1 MNWEELILEG
11 LKPGNDFLQSLSKA
25 TDVAPPKI
33 RKILTDFPI
42 SMNYTKKDIETL
54 KKDRQGIILLLLYY
68 FWLSLC
74 GEAFQ
79 IFSLDTQK
87 RILEEG
93 VRASLEA
100 STLASSIN
108 NKEIEASF
116 LYRAGRALYD
126 LGDLSQAEDIFK
138 KTLLMFRS
146 LAEKNPSAHNP
157 HAASI
162 LNNLG
167 LIYYDTK
174 RFQEAEKAFTEALEK
189 YAVLQQVNPQRYN
202 HFTALTFTNLG
213 ALYSHIQV
221 FEKSEKCHIE
231 ALKIYRRLAHKN
243 PDTYNPSLATSLSN
257 LGSLYWKMKVFDKSE
272 TFYREAL
279 TIRRTLAKDNPDIY
293 NSDLVITLC
302 NVGVLYS
309 DTGRFSDAENV
320 FKEALTIMRALVKK
334 YPDIHVHVMVKALD
348 NLGNLYSKMGRF
360 SEAEELLKE
369 ALTIKRT
376 LVKKYPHRFDS
387 ELALTLRNVGVFYYR
402 AGRIMEAEKAFT
414 EALKSY
420 RERAQ
425 THTFYSIDIAGI
437 LNELGVLYNKM
448 GRFSQAEEAFTEALK
463 ITREYREKNACTED
477 IAMILTNLGTLYWD
491 IQEFSRADDVF
502 KEALAVTRTLAKKN
516 PAYNTYVAAALNN
529 LGNLYSDMDSFSK
542 AEQVYTEVLELYR
555 DGEKTDAHKDGV
567 ADTLHNLGAL
577 YRKYQHFAKAE
588 EASLKALSIMRTL
601 ARKNPDAYNAKVA
614 MILNNLG
621 ALYQDMNNLSK
632 AQKTYEEALKI
643 NKMEENWLDIAE
655 TYHNIS
661 IFSKNRSEEAIQILE
676 LGILFSGEEKYTY
689 AHKGRRESIY
699 LRFLAYMDD
708 PQRLFGI
715 LEALRDPDLLS
726 LKWDLKKIQEAKENK
741 NLQKKI
747 VKKLPKSLPLNI
759 PFQIPEDF
767 LFLYIQKMD
776 NDIVYFAVTEDG
788 QRIVRGSPE
797 FVNLGVKL
805 LVNLRVQMLGGMC
818 DKDLT
823 DIITKFDRIL
833 MEWTNII
840 PLEIVKIIRDKNT
853 IIFSPDAVCSSFPLE
868 GLSIDGEPLCLSKT
882 ILRATSMHQLK
893 EVFQRTLVTDSSL
906 IVGNPWPNSKEKSF
920 SYSHPRKIGP
930 IRYLESAEREAYV
943 LAERLPNPV
952 VLTGVNTT
960 ADRFLK
966 GLSHHSLIHF
976 AGHGY
981 LGRILFFSGPARFLP
996 EFEVKEFSEL
1006 RRAWRHCDGKNVY
1019 LTDEWDFVTD
1029 IDIMH
1034 TPVKKGA
1041 LIYLSACETG
1051 KHIYAG
1057 GGHFQGLAQAFL
1069 KKGASN
1075 VVSSLIPLYDNP
1087 SRDFASSFYE
1097 ALSSHKSVST
1107 ALQETRRKIKR
1118 KYDIPGY
1125 WLPYIHYGSP

>member
-1 MNWEELILEG
+1 
-11 LKPGNDFLQSLSKA
+11 
-25 TDVAPPKI
+25 
-33 RKILTDFPI
+33 
-42 SMNYTKKDIETL
+42 
-54 KKDRQGIILLLLYY
+54 
-68 FWLSLC
+68 
-74 GEAFQ
+74 
-79 IFSLDTQK
+79 
-87 RILEEG
+87 
-93 VRASLEA
+93 
-100 STLASSIN
+100 
-108 NKEIEASF
+108 
-116 LYRAGRALYD
+116 
-126 LGDLSQAEDIFK
+126 
-138 KTLLMFRS
+138 
-146 LAEKNPSAHNP
+146 
-157 HAASI
+157 
-162 LNNLG
+162 
-167 LIYYDTK
+167 
-174 RFQEAEKAFTEALEK
+174 
-189 YAVLQQVNPQRYN
+189 
-202 HFTALTFTNLG
+202 
-213 ALYSHIQV
+213 
-221 FEKSEKCHIE
+221 
-231 ALKIYRRLAHKN
+231 
-243 PDTYNPSLATSLSN
+243 
-257 LGSLYWKMKVFDKSE
+257 
-272 TFYREAL
+272 
-279 TIRRTLAKDNPDIY
+279 
-293 NSDLVITLC
+293 
-302 NVGVLYS
+302 
-309 DTGRFSDAENV
+309 
-320 FKEALTIMRALVKK
+320 
-334 YPDIHVHVMVKALD
+334 MVKALD
-348 NLGNLYSKMGRF
+348 NLGNLYSLTGRF
-360 SEAEELLKE
+360 SEAEEVFKE

-376 LVKKYPHRFDS
+376 LVREHPHQFNS
-387 ELALTLRNVGVFYYR
+387 ELALTLRNVGVFNYR
-402 AGRIMEAEKAFT
+402 AGRAVEAERAFT
-414 EALKSY
+414 EALTIY
-420 RERAQ
+420 RERAE
-425 THTFYSIDIAGI
+425 THPHYLLDVAGI
-437 LNELGVLYNKM
+437 LNELGALYNKIE
-448 GRFSQAEEAFTEALK
+448 RFSQAEKVFTEALT
-463 ITREYREKNACTED
+463 ITRKYAEHAYED
-477 IAMILTNLGTLYWD
+477 TAMILNNLGTLYWYVT
-491 IQEFSRADDVF
+491 EFSKAEDVF
-502 KEALAVTRTLAKKN
+502 KEALAVTRALTKKN
-516 PAYNTYVAAALNN
+516 PAYSTYEATALNN

-542 AEQVYTEVLELYR
+542 AEQVYKEALELYR

-577 YRKYQHFAKAE
+577 YRKYHDFTRAE
-588 EASLKALSIMRTL
+588 KASLKALAIMRTL
-601 ARKNPDAYNAKVA
+601 AQNHDAYNAKVA

-621 ALYQDMNNLSK
+621 ALYQKMNNFSK
-632 AQKTYEEALKI
+632 AQKMYEEALKI

-661 IFSKNRSEEAIQILE
+661 VLSKTRSEEAIQILE
-676 LGILFSGEEKYTY
+676 LGILFSKEEKYTY
-689 AHKGRRESIY
+689 AQKGRRESIY

-726 LKWDLKKIQEAKENK
+726 LKWDLKKIQDAKEDR

-747 VKKLPKSLPLNI
+747 VKKLPKSLPLDI

-767 LFLYIQKMD
+767 LFLYIQKME

-797 FVNLGVKL
+797 FVNLGVRL

-823 DIITKFDRIL
+823 DIITKFNRIL
-833 MEWTNII
+833 MEWSNIL
-840 PLEIVKIIRDKNT
+840 PLEIVEIIRDKNT

-868 GLSIDGEPLCLSKT
+868 GLSINGEPLCLSKT

-893 EVFQRTLVTDSSL
+893 EVFQRPLVTDSSL

-930 IRYLESAEREAYV
+930 IRYLESAEREAHV

-952 VLTGVNTT
+952 VLTGSNTT
-960 ADRFLK
+960 ADKFLK

-1097 ALSSHKSVST
+1097 ALLSHKSVST

-1118 KYDIPGY
+1118 KYEIPGY